1 MSDGGEDIA
10 VAIKFDNK
18 EEKPKWGYAK
28 VESFNG
34 IMVFSDCEPINN
46 YTIIG
51 RTKSAITWSGQYDSV
66 KANLI
71 KKAIKRIPNGIGI
84 IIDTQKGGVDRGV
97 VLTF

>member
-1 MSDGGEDIA
+1 MYYTCG
-10 VAIKFDNK
+10 VALIVFNKFH
-18 EEKPKWGYAK
+18 WITSAK
-28 VESFNG
+28 NG

-51 RTKSAITWSGQYDSV
+51 RTKSAMTWSGQYDSV

-71 KKAIKRIPNGIGI
+71 KKAIKRIPNGTGI